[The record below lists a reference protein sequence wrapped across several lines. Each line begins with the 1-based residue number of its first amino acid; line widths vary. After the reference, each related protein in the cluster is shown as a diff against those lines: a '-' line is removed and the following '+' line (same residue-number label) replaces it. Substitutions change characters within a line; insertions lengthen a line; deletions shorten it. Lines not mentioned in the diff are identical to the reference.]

1 MDKNTQD
8 VINTGRKLIKD
19 LKELQKRIEKKRK
32 TAFFETNR
40 VEDDTCG

>member
-32 TAFFETNR
+32 N
-40 VEDDTCG
+40 VKSIQIL